1 MGVKDL
7 QDLKKIAMLRSQ
19 IESKTVEDIMDT
31 EYPSIGPDEKLNDAL
46 LLMKNTGYQDVP
58 VVDGGE
64 YLGTICY
71 GSILK
76 KKSIALDSKVRNL
89 INTPPVIT
97 KDMGLTKVAEI
108 MILNNLRQ
116 VPVVNTNKKK
126 IIGCIGRMQMIDL
139 VIGIKAFKDV
149 KVFEIMNTPVE
160 SVKDNQ
166 LLDDALEI
174 MRELDIRTV
183 PVTDNAN
190 RIVGIVGMKEVI
202 ENNWKSTSKTVG
214 DISGKT
220 KKVST
225 TIESV
230 CMSAV
235 KSVKWND
242 DIEAAVELMSDN
254 GISTVPVTEDDKLV
268 GIITQY
274 DIIELIS
281 ACRERQYLFIQLS
294 GLDDEDKALAPSIYD
309 TIRDEVEKINK
320 MVSPES
326 LSINVAKYNE
336 KGDKNKYSVTG
347 RLIANGRAFSAKQV
361 DWDLV
366 KTVDDLMKKIVEM
379 VKSSKDSATT
389 LRKRKK

>member
-19 IESKTVEDIMDT
+19 IESRTVEDIMDT

-46 LLMKNTGYQDVP
+46 LLMKDTGYQDIP
-58 VVDGGE
+58 VVDDGE

-97 KDMGLTKVAEI
+97 KDMGLTQVAEI

-116 VPVVNTNKKK
+116 VPVVGSNKKK
-126 IIGCIGRMQMIDL
+126 IIGCVGRMQMIDL
-139 VIGIKAFKDV
+139 VIGLKAFKEI

-183 PVTDNAN
+183 PVTDSGN

-214 DISGKT
+214 DISGKG

-242 DIEAAVELMSDN
+242 DIEDAVEMMADN

-268 GIITQY
+268 GILTQY

-294 GLDDEDKALAPSIYD
+294 GLDDEDKPLAPSIYD
-309 TIRDEVEKINK
+309 TIKDEVEKINK
-320 MVSPES
+320 MATPES
-326 LSINVAKYNE
+326 LSINIAKYNE

-361 DWDLV
+361 DWDLI
-366 KTVDDLMKKIVEM
+366 KTVDDLMKKIVDM
-379 VKSSKDSATT
+379 VKDDKDSTTT

>member
-46 LLMKNTGYQDVP
+46 LLMKDTGYQDIP
-58 VVDGGE
+58 VVDDGE
-64 YLGTICY
+64 YIGTICY

-76 KKSIALDSKVRNL
+76 KKSIALDSRVRNL

-116 VPVVNTNKKK
+116 VPVVNSNKKK

-183 PVTDNAN
+183 PVTDNGN
-190 RIVGIVGMKEVI
+190 RIIGIVGMKEVI

-214 DISGKT
+214 DISGKS

-242 DIEAAVELMSDN
+242 DIEMAVELMSDN

-309 TIRDEVEKINK
+309 TIKDEVEKINK
-320 MVSPES
+320 MVLPES
-326 LSINVAKYNE
+326 LSINVARYNE

-347 RLIANGRAFSAKQV
+347 RLIASGRVFSAKQV

-366 KTVDDLMKKIVEM
+366 KTVDDLMKKIVDM
-379 VKSSKDSATT
+379 VIDDKDSTTT
-389 LRKRKK
+389 LRRRKR

>member
-46 LLMKNTGYQDVP
+46 LLMKDTGYQDIP
-58 VVDGGE
+58 VVDDGE
-64 YLGTICY
+64 YIGTICY

-97 KDMGLTKVAEI
+97 KDMGLTQVAEI

-116 VPVVNTNKKK
+116 VPVVGSNKKK

-139 VIGIKAFKDV
+139 VIGLKAFKDI

-160 SVKDNQ
+160 SVRDNQ

-183 PVTDNAN
+183 PVTDSGN

-214 DISGKT
+214 DISGKS

-242 DIEAAVELMSDN
+242 DIEAAVEMMSDN

-268 GIITQY
+268 GILTQY

-294 GLDDEDKALAPSIYD
+294 GLDDEDKPLAPSIYD
-309 TIRDEVEKINK
+309 TIKDEVEKINK
-320 MVSPES
+320 MVTPES

-347 RLIANGRAFSAKQV
+347 RLIADGRAFSAKQV
-361 DWDLV
+361 DWDLI
-366 KTVDDLMKKIVEM
+366 KTVDDLMKKIVDM
-379 VKSSKDSATT
+379 VKDDKDSTTT